1 MSNEELV
8 VEIRAGA
15 VERMGELWEQVKGL
29 VAWKARHVM
38 TGLENRG
45 NPCGVELDD
54 LVQSGYFAVL
64 KAIETY
70 DPTACAFSS
79 WLGFYLK
86 TAFAEATGCRTEK
99 SRMEPLNQA
108 LSLDKP
114 LGDEADG
121 ATFGDLVPDHRAA
134 ATLTAVE
141 EMVWLEQLREAM
153 EGVLAELPEE
163 QSDVIKQ
170 RYYEQ
175 QTLAGTAER
184 MGTTAEEV
192 RKLKGRG
199 LKALRHYKLANRI
212 RPFYDFDCY
221 AGTGLSAFRNSGM
234 SVQERY
240 LIVRERSQRTS
251 EKRAGEPPL

>member
-8 VEIRAGA
+8 AEIQAGA

-38 TGLENRG
+38 TGLENWGDPR
-45 NPCGVELDD
+45 GVELDD
-54 LVQSGYFAVL
+54 LVQTGYLALVKAV
-64 KAIETY
+64 ESYEQTGG
-70 DPTACAFSS
+70 AFST
-79 WLGFYLK
+79 WLLFYLK
-86 TAFAEATGCRTEK
+86 TAFAEVTGRRTEK
-99 SRMEPLNQA
+99 SNMEPLNQA

-121 ATFGDLVPDHRAA
+121 ATFGDLVPDHKAA

-163 QSDVIKQ
+163 QTGVLRQ
-170 RYYEQ
+170 RYYGQ
-175 QTLAGTAER
+175 QTLAATAQR

-192 RKLKGRG
+192 RKLEGKG

-212 RPFYDFDCY
+212 RPFYDFDYY

-240 LIVRERSQRTS
+240 LIKQERSAAAKA
-251 EKRAGEPPL
+251 E